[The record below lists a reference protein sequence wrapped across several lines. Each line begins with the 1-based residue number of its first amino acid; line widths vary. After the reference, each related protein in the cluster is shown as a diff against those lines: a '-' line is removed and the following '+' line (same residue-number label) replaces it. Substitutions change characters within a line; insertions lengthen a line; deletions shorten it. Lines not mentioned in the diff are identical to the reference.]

1 MKQDLKYTTDLFSL
15 EYFSILDIAWG
26 LLFLVILLLIATTQK
41 KKYDQL
47 DYFQYYNSNVTLRVF
62 LSLIY
67 AIYYIVII
75 NGGDTLAYFDG
86 GLKLNNLFWK
96 SPSLYFQ
103 ELFSDPDMMNFARYD
118 MSTGYPPGWIY
129 REKESWFIS
138 KIMSLFAFFTFK
150 SYIVTTFL
158 LAYFSSI
165 ASWKLFEL
173 VHSFKLNSN
182 RNISIAVLFVPSVG
196 FWCSGITK
204 DTIVLFSAIM
214 LIYHAFQVLSLDK
227 EWNYRNVIWIVFFTF
242 LLFNIRGFMVS
253 TIAVA
258 LAFTYSARL
267 ANKYRENR
275 FAFYLI
281 RILSFGVAILFFNL
295 QGDSLM
301 KSDKL
306 EEAATIQKDFAQNET
321 YEGKKYDLGITDY
334 SATGMLGAFVP
345 AVLAGFY
352 RPYPWE
358 ALSLTLILNGIEGAY
373 FLYLTFMFFRSSAL
387 RKINLIRKHEFF
399 IFAFFFSLLMAYMA
413 GLTSGLLGVLVR
425 FKAPLIPF
433 LLLLLTIDLKLVT
446 KDNIN
451 MLDDSKKRKR
461 KSGS

>member
-1 MKQDLKYTTDLFSL
+1 MNQDLKYATDLFSL
-15 EYFSILDIAWG
+15 EYFSILDIAWA
-26 LLFLVILLLIATTQK
+26 LVFIVILILIAKAQK
-41 KKYDQL
+41 KKYKEL
-47 DYFQYYNSNVTLRVF
+47 EYFQYYNSNITFKVF

-75 NGGDTLAYFDG
+75 DGGDTLAYWDG

-96 SPSLYFQ
+96 SPSLYFE
-103 ELFSDPDMMNFARYD
+103 ELFSDPDMKNYFRYD
-118 MSTGYPPGWIY
+118 LTTGYPPGWIY
-129 REKESWFIS
+129 REKESWFIA
-138 KIMSLFAFFTFK
+138 KIMSIFAFVTFK
-150 SYIVTTFL
+150 SYIVTTFV

-182 RNISIAVLFVPSVG
+182 RNIAIAVLFVPSVG

-227 EWNYRNVIWIVFFTF
+227 VWNYKNVLWIVFFMF
-242 LLFNIRGFMVS
+242 LLLNIRSFMVS
-253 TIAVA
+253 TILVA

-275 FAFYLI
+275 FAFYSI
-281 RILSFGVAILFFNL
+281 RFVSFLVAILFFGL

-301 KSDKL
+301 NSEKL
-306 EEAATIQKDFAQNET
+306 QEAAVIQKDFASNQT
-321 YEGKKYDLGITDY
+321 YEGKKYDLGITDF
-334 SATGMLGAFVP
+334 SASGMIKAFAP
-345 AVLAGFY
+345 AVIAGFY
-352 RPYPWE
+352 RPFIWE
-358 ALSLTLILNGIEGAY
+358 SLSLTLILNGIEGAY
-373 FLYLTFMFFRSSAL
+373 LLYLTFVFFRGGAL

-399 IFAFFFSLLMAYMA
+399 IFAFFFCVLMAYMS

-433 LLLLLTIDLKLVT
+433 LLLLLTIDINTTKSNSLLEM
-446 KDNIN
+446 KDNITN
-451 MLDDSKKRKR
+451 K
-461 KSGS
+461 